1 MANPDLPVP
10 PMPAIPGL
18 PLIQPSP
25 ALPVGSVLAFAGDV
39 NKLAIPLACQGYLV
53 CDGRTL
59 PVSEFPD
66 LHLAIGNLY
75 TPSARNAF
83 FSLPDLR
90 GYFLRGV
97 DPTGKVDPDNQDR
110 KRPDGATGPVVG
122 SVQQSA
128 FQLHEH
134 DYTQAADTA
143 GAAGQGTGAV
153 GVTPQATTKVV
164 AEQGGSAP
172 LASAQETRAI
182 NVYVYYIIKYTHIV
196 TSRHLALLSVPLIG
210 LGGGR

>member
-1 MANPDLPVP
+1 
-10 PMPAIPGL
+10 MPAIPGL
-18 PLIQPSP
+18 PVGLGAS

-39 NKLAIPLACQGYLV
+39 TRLATPLVVQGFLV

-59 PVSEFPD
+59 LVSEFPD
-66 LHLAIGNLY
+66 LYDAIGTLY
-75 TPSARNAF
+75 TPSAGTAF

-110 KRPDGATGPVVG
+110 KRADGATGPVVG

-134 DYTQAADTA
+134 EYMQAVNSS
-143 GAAGQGTGAV
+143 GAGQGSGAV
-153 GVTPQATTKVV
+153 GLASQATTKVV
-164 AEQGGSAP
+164 AESGGSAP
-172 LASAQETRAI
+172 LTSAQETRAI
-182 NVYVYYIIKYTHIV
+182 NFYVYYIIKYTHTV
-196 TSRHLALLSVPLIG
+196 TARHLALLSVPPS
-210 LGGGR
+210 GR